1 MEMKKVVGLL
11 SIVIASIAMYGQDN
25 SIPFEKKLF
34 KDDKDAFKIAVD
46 NIEQGDELY
55 NTGVRSV
62 WNQAIPYYERAQS
75 FNPKNAP
82 LNYKLGDCYLASNTK
97 SRSLEFFKTAY
108 ELNPNI
114 QLDIHY
120 KLGRGYHLSG
130 QFEKA
135 IKEYK
140 THLAKLTGK
149 DDGPSI
155 KQTKK
160 LIKECETGIEM
171 VANPIRVWVDN
182 LGKKINSAYPDYA
195 AQITADESMIIFTTR
210 RPSVYNEE
218 MINGMYN
225 EDVYISK
232 KDENGEW
239 QQASLISKNIN
250 TKEND
255 AVSGLSPDGNKLF
268 LYYHSGSDGGNLY
281 ESNMTDEG
289 WSKPEDLGKTINDKK
304 SWDTDASL
312 SYDGKRL
319 YFVSDKEGTMGGRDI
334 WYADWDE
341 EKERWGESHNI
352 GAPINTEYEEVGIFI
367 HPDGKTMYFSS
378 NGQKGM
384 GGFDIFSSEIQPDG
398 TWSEPVNVGYP
409 VCTPDDDVFFTIS
422 ASGIHGYYASFREDG
437 EGEKDLYMITFLG
450 KPKEPLLAGE
460 DNLIASI
467 TKPVEEEIVQ
477 TKLEVA
483 VKNLSILKGKVL
495 DAETKKPL
503 KASVELVDN
512 KANAQVSAV
521 ETPAESGKFLMSLPA
536 GKNYGIAVKS
546 EGYLFHSENFDI
558 PADAGYQEYEK
569 VILMK
574 KVKVGE
580 SIVLRNI
587 FFDLDKYSLK
597 DESKTELD
605 RLYTLLVENPTL
617 VIEISGHTD
626 TQGSAAYNQQ
636 LSEDR
641 AKAVVDYLVAYG
653 IERTRFE
660 YKGYGETMPQISD
673 AEIAKMK
680 SSTQKKEAHAQNRR
694 TEFKILKF

>member
-11 SIVIASIAMYGQDN
+11 SIVFVSLAIYGQDN

-34 KDDKDAFKIAVD
+34 KEDKDAFKIAVE
-46 NIEQGDELY
+46 NIEKGDEIYLNY
-55 NTGVRSV
+55 PPQMWYT
-62 WNQAIPYYERAQS
+62 AIPFYERAQS
-75 FNPKNAP
+75 FNPKNAT
-82 LNYKLGDCYLASNTK
+82 LNYKLGDCYLVSNTK
-97 SRSLEFFKTAY
+97 SKSLDFFKTAY

-114 QLDIHY
+114 QPDIHY
-120 KLGRGYHLSG
+120 KLGRGYHLSS
-130 QFEKA
+130 QFDKA

-140 THLAKLTGK
+140 VHLSKLTGK
-149 DDGPSI
+149 DDEASA
-155 KQTKK
+155 KKTKK

-171 VANPIRVWVDN
+171 VNNPIRVWVDN
-182 LGKKINSAYPDYA
+182 LGKKINSPYPDYA

-225 EDVYISK
+225 EDVYISR
-232 KDENGEW
+232 KDENGQW
-239 QQASLISKNIN
+239 QQAELISKNIN
-250 TKEND
+250 DKEND

-268 LYYHSGSDGGNLY
+268 LYYHSGTDGGNLY
-281 ESNMTDEG
+281 ESNWTDEG
-289 WSKPEDLGKTINDKK
+289 WSKPEDLGKTINTKK

-334 WYADWDE
+334 WYADWNE
-341 EKERWGESHNI
+341 EKKQWGESVNI
-352 GAPINTEYEEVGIFI
+352 GAPVNTEYDEVGIFI

-384 GGFDIFSSEIQPDG
+384 GGFDIYSSEVQPDG
-398 TWSEPVNVGYP
+398 KWTEPINVGYP

-450 KPKEPLLAGE
+450 KPKAPLLAGE
-460 DNLIASI
+460 DNLVASI

-512 KANAQVSAV
+512 KANLQVSAV

-569 VILMK
+569 IILMK

-653 IERTRFE
+653 IERERFE

-694 TEFKILKF
+694 TEFKILKY

>member
-1 MEMKKVVGLL
+1 MKKLVGIL
-11 SIVIASIAMYGQDN
+11 SIVVASVAMYGQNN
-25 SIPFEKKLF
+25 SIPFDKKLF
-34 KDDKDAFKIAVD
+34 KDDKDAFKIAEENLVK
-46 NIEQGDELY
+46 GDELY
-55 NTGVRSV
+55 QTGIKAIWS
-62 WNQAIPYYERAQS
+62 QAIPYYERAQS
-75 FNPKNAP
+75 FNPKNDA
-82 LNYKLGDCYLASNTK
+82 LNYKLGDCYLVSNSK
-97 SRSLEFFKTAY
+97 SKSLDFFKTAY
-108 ELNPNI
+108 ELNPNV
-114 QLDIHY
+114 QMDIHY
-120 KLGRGYHLSG
+120 KLGRGYHLSA
-130 QFEKA
+130 QFEMA

-140 THLAKLTGK
+140 IHLSKLTGK
-149 DDGPSI
+149 DDGPLI

-160 LIKECETGIEM
+160 FIQECETGIEM
-171 VANPIRVWVDN
+171 VKNPVRVWVDN

-218 MINGMYN
+218 LINGMYN
-225 EDVYISK
+225 EDVYISR
-232 KDENGEW
+232 KDENGQW
-239 QQASLISKNIN
+239 QQATLISKNIN
-250 TKEND
+250 VKEND
-255 AVSGLSPDGNKLF
+255 AISGLSPDGNKLF
-268 LYYHSGSDGGNLY
+268 LYYHSGTDGGNLY
-281 ESNMTDEG
+281 ESNWTDEG
-289 WSKPEDLGKTINDKK
+289 WTKPEDLGKNINTKK

-319 YFVSDKEGTMGGRDI
+319 FFVSDKEGSMGGRDI
-334 WYADWDE
+334 WYSDWDE
-341 EKERWGESHNI
+341 EKGKWGESVNI
-352 GAPINTEYEEVGIFI
+352 GAPINTEYDEVGIFI

-398 TWSEPVNVGYP
+398 KWSAPVNVGYP

-495 DAETKKPL
+495 DADTKKPL

-558 PADAGYQEYEK
+558 PADAGYAEYEK
-569 VILMK
+569 IIYMK

-597 DESKTELD
+597 DESKNELD
-605 RLYTLLVENPTL
+605 RLYNLLVENPTL

-653 IERTRFE
+653 IERERFE
-660 YKGYGETMPQISD
+660 FKGYGESMPQISD

-680 SSTQKKEAHAQNRR
+680 SSTQKQEAHAQNRR